1 MLVSVIALQML
12 AGPATWGETFEGL
25 PILLYKRV
33 LRFVKK
39 IFLNYEQQLIVVISM
54 RYLLP
59 NDWFLMFKKE
69 LIKVIE
75 HYIKKTSCFTEK
87 EVLKFMGFPE
97 NWKDITQYRKT

>member
-1 MLVSVIALQML
+1 
-12 AGPATWGETFEGL
+12 
-25 PILLYKRV
+25 
-33 LRFVKK
+33 
-39 IFLNYEQQLIVVISM
+39 M